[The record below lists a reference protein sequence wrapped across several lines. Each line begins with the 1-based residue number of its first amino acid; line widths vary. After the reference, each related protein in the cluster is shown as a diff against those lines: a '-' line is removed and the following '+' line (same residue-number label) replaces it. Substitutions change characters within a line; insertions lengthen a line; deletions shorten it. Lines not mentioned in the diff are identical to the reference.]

1 MVNEKTN
8 PDSNTEVDGAIVPNR
23 SWTKYRTSIL
33 TRFTTAEKLT
43 IVSSYL
49 SGVDMIK
56 TQTTI
61 SEKMKCRLE
70 QLDDFDDG
78 SVQKIINLT
87 QQEYQFRIEQLNQEL
102 VHAWKTDQR
111 VRSLKIAIQCSKLLA
126 DTSVLQFYPS
136 QFVFITDILDIFG
149 NLVYTRL
156 RTKAVYFE

>member
-1 MVNEKTN
+1 M
-8 PDSNTEVDGAIVPNR
+8 DGAITPNR
-23 SWTKYRTSIL
+23 TWTKYRTSIL